1 MKKCLC
7 CGSQNIEKGVIN
19 SGDSGGGTNTL
30 NFGSDK
36 LKDKKFMGLLSERLY
51 FTPVEN
57 AYLCVDCGFVHLF
70 APNPVKNKNAE

>member
-1 MKKCLC
+1 MKKCIH
-7 CGSQNIEKGVIN
+7 CGSANVEKGVIN

-51 FTPVEN
+51 FTTVEN

-70 APNPVKNKNAE
+70 AGNFEKDK